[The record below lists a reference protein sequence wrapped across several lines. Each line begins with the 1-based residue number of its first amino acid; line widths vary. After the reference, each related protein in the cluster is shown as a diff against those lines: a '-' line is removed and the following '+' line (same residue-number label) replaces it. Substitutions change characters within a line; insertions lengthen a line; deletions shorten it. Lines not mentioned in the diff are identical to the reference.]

1 MFRQLLW
8 CCLAVLS
15 VSVFAQKRFVVVDV
29 ETRVPIRGVNVTSSA
44 QLTDTTNWQGFV
56 TIPDT
61 CRTLSLTHV
70 KYESRSLNGEE
81 VKDTIFLISKLMG
94 LPEVTVFG
102 KGKGEDA
109 LKELKQHTLLDK
121 TEAQLLAA
129 NPSAGFNIL
138 GLLQK
143 LFKRKKENKK
153 ERLRKIIEDY

>member
-1 MFRQLLW
+1 MFRQLLL

-44 QLTDTTNWQGFV
+44 QLTDTTNCQGLV

-70 KYESRSLNGEE
+70 KYESRILNVEE